1 MDIVLIQN
9 RYVFFLERWPS
20 LDMCFQIIVSC
31 PELCPS
37 HIKAE
42 DDSLPEGCQPCASAG
57 TCPGGS
63 QPDVALEGA
72 ELPPALPPPCSTW
85 PPGTLEIL
93 SPVPSELQPNLAPLC
108 PQSTLQLQL
117 SFCILLTL
125 FCFLSGSGKPSFTP
139 TDRSILETT
148 SSETV
153 CHTLLTRSKDSEI

>member
-9 RYVFFLERWPS
+9 KYVFFLERWPS

-42 DDSLPEGCQPCASAG
+42 AESLPEVCQPCASAWDL
-57 TCPGGS
+57 PWRVPARRSSGGS
-63 QPDVALEGA
+63 WVASR
-72 ELPPALPPPCSTW
+72 PPPPCSVW

-117 SFCILLTL
+117 SVFCSHCSASWAAGERL
-125 FCFLSGSGKPSFTP
+125 SFTP
-139 TDRSILETT
+139 ADRSVSETT